1 MTEEIKKEEIKVE
14 DVKAE
19 DVKIENKSLLIGL
32 FEFLKDNAIIGM
44 AIGVVVAQIVKD
56 LVDSLVKGVLMPLI
70 GLMMPGDGMG
80 EVIYLINGIE
90 FNFGIVINSALTFLI
105 VMTILYIVVKRILK
119 MEDILVKK

>member
-1 MTEEIKKEEIKVE
+1 MTEETKKEEINGE
-14 DVKAE
+14 DVKTE
-19 DVKIENKSLLIGL
+19 ETKKEYKSLVKGL
-32 FEFLKDNAIIGM
+32 FDFLKDNAIIGM

-80 EVIYLINGIE
+80 EIIYLINGIE

-105 VMTILYIVVKRILK
+105 VMTILYIVVKWILK